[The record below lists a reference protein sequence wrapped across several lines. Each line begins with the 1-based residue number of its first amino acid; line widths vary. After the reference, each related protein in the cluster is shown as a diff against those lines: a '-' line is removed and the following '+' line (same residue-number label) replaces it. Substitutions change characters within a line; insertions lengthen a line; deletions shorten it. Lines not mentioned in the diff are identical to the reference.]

1 MIDPNQTFVISAC
14 KKGQKVCN
22 NGQCRAA
29 NRWCDRTPD
38 CSDRSDEWNC
48 TYTIVESK
56 DGGKQVSELLF
67 TP

>member
-1 MIDPNQTFVISAC
+1 MISAC